1 MKAPT
6 MSVELL
12 FDKHATEYN
21 RFDKI
26 SREARLHENKAA
38 CALQY
43 IVNLS
48 GDKSGEKVDIVSYG
62 EGVSLS
68 HPDLD
73 LNAMTEADVVYLL
86 RCGVKY
92 DREND
97 CLLYRY

>member
-1 MKAPT
+1 MKIST

-12 FDKHATEYN
+12 FDKHATEFN
-21 RFDKI
+21 HFERIDVGKRFTD
-26 SREARLHENKAA
+26 SKAA
-38 CALQY
+38 SALQY
-43 IVNLS
+43 ISNLANDAQ
-48 GDKSGEKVDIVSYG
+48 GKTLDIQIIG
-62 EGVSLS
+62 EGMNFS